1 MALQETIDQLREDTH
16 VFRTTLRTEAD
27 GFMITCE
34 SLGEGAASLKGPV
47 PFDLSKTDTYRW
59 LETERTILV
68 QEDVREGPAPPRQLY
83 EDYGVGSQ
91 LLSGI
96 FDGERMIGIIS
107 VHHAAETREWTGD
120 DIAALDQATAAV
132 TAELVGG

>member
-1 MALQETIDQLREDTH
+1 MALQEIIDQLREDTA
-16 VFRTTLRTEAD
+16 VFRTTLRTAAD

-59 LETERTILV
+59 LEDERKILV
-68 QEDVREGPAPPRQLY
+68 QNDVREGPAPPRQLS
-83 EDYGVGSQ
+83 EVYGVGSQ

-96 FDGERMIGIIS
+96 FNGERMTGIIS
-107 VHHAAETREWTGD
+107 VHHAAETREWTGVE
-120 DIAALDQATAAV
+120 IAALERAAAAV